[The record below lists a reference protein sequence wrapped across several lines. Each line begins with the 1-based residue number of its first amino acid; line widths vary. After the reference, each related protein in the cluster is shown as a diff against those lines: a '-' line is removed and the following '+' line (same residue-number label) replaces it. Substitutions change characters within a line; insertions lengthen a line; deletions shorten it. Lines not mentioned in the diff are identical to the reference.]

1 MSSEKTL
8 KLRRYLAISLLA
20 ATIILS
26 VAGSVLLIQHWEYIT
41 QLENQ
46 GMLGLFLISIFAGSP
61 IPIPSPSMIL
71 TFTMGSIFNPALVAL
86 VSGFG
91 NSIGQVLVYLTGRG
105 GTVFFKNLGFT
116 PKKGGDN
123 ENSWWNRLGRKI
135 RFPKMQEFA
144 RRQALLA
151 VFVLGMYP
159 NPILMPIIMSMGQN
173 SRSSDPVIPGLF
185 RPPFPAAY
193 FRNSGALKS
202 PNPPANHFRGGVKPA
217 ILSTNAVRDSSG
229 HPRQLGI
236 PRSRPGRYR

>member
-105 GTVFFKNLGFT
+105 GTVF
-116 PKKGGDN
+116 
-123 ENSWWNRLGRKI
+123 
-135 RFPKMQEFA
+135 
-144 RRQALLA
+144 
-151 VFVLGMYP
+151 
-159 NPILMPIIMSMGQN
+159 
-173 SRSSDPVIPGLF
+173 
-185 RPPFPAAY
+185 
-193 FRNSGALKS
+193 
-202 PNPPANHFRGGVKPA
+202 
-217 ILSTNAVRDSSG
+217 
-229 HPRQLGI
+229 
-236 PRSRPGRYR
+236 

>member
-159 NPILMPIIMSMGQN
+159 NPILMPIIMSMG
-173 SRSSDPVIPGLF
+173 
-185 RPPFPAAY
+185 AARY
-193 FRNSGALKS
+193 NFWKFYIVCWAGKTAEAL
-202 PNPPANHFRGGVKPA
+202 
-217 ILSTNAVRDSSG
+217 ILSY
-229 HPRQLGI
+229 LGYFGL
-236 PRSRPGRYR
+236 RSLLHIFGIQVP